1 MIKKAE
7 LWNEGHLLIIDD
19 KEDNKTIRLNI
30 ITYPEIDFRIHRD
43 ENKNNIISL
52 SSYVQFSYNNKEYL
66 VMVRE
71 RQELVY
77 LYPDDI
83 RLSLDEFERSVNSI
97 IKHCIPSERHEII
110 LFYELT
116 NKKAITN
123 E

>member
-110 LFYELT
+110 LFY
-116 NKKAITN
+116 
-123 E
+123 